1 MNEMQNSITELSQN
15 SNQKVEIPI
24 ATGEIDT
31 QAVMG
36 LIKQLQDKTDKL
48 NDGLSKANKSVS
60 ENANQITNAF
70 GEIRKLTDT
79 DKRLQAQIDE
89 LK

>member
-48 NDGLSKANKSVS
+48 NDGLTKTNKSVS

-79 DKRLQAQIDE
+79 DKRLQA
-89 LK
+89 